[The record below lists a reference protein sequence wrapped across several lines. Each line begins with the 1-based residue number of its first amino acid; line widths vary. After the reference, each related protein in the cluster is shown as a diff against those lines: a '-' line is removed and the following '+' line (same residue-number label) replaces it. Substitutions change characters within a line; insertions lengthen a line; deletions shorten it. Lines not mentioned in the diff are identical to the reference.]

1 MAIKYYPIPEK
12 RQVVAVLSNT
22 QYDAYNKIDK
32 MMKETGFCFAPHGS
46 REYNKYMMPDTFKVT
61 LTCDERDVY
70 DVEEGK
76 KIAKKKL
83 MRNYRKSLNKRIA
96 TFKKSFDRLVDTVN
110 VKID

>member
-12 RQVVAVLSNT
+12 RQVVAVMSNT

-32 MMKETGFCFAPHGS
+32 MMRETGFCFTPNGHN
-46 REYNKYMMPDTFKVT
+46 ECKKYMMPDAFKVT

-70 DVEEGK
+70 DIEEGK
-76 KIAKKKL
+76 KFAKKKL

-96 TFKKSFDRLVDTVN
+96 AFKETFDKFVVAVN
-110 VKID
+110 AKID